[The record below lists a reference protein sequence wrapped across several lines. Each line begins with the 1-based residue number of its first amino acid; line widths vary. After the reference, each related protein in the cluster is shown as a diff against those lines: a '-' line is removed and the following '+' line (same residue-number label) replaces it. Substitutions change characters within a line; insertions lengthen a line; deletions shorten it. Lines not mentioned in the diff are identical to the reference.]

1 MLSGVLSHSMRKYP
15 QFLPTSFTITKSIND
30 KTEIKMNSSI
40 RSRNWRKNEKEFS
53 GYLNR
58 FFGRDKADLYLKFNS
73 LQIGDGGIYSLD
85 NYYFENPGITRL
97 IVRGYPV
104 FKSNPTVKAVTSNS
118 IELTFQEWE
127 QDKDKGTGTP
137 NYYTVQYKKNGL
149 ENSGWEDSE
158 EIKANSSSNNSYI
171 VSLTNLQSD
180 KTYIIRIIIKDISGH
195 AQMNDAPILR
205 ASTLCGIPEEPPKH
219 ISINTTSST
228 KIVVNWKLPLEETW
242 NCRNIYVNIFY
253 NSSNGKS
260 FRQNKTDN
268 SFIITTE
275 PFTEW
280 NISLRLGNEEFFSEW
295 SSLINVI
302 SAQDAPSSVQNL
314 NARNVTDS
322 RVYLTWDKPNK
333 ENGIIVKYI
342 VRYRQ
347 EKWLHSCTSVN
358 NSALT
363 KDVDANETSIVIDTY
378 PNSKYTISVSA
389 LTVKEGEEV
398 SVNVMTKESVP
409 GGPPQNLRHFNIEKN
424 LVGIEWEP
432 PVCSL
437 SYGKIIEYQYVLD
450 SKDPWEKRKRS
461 GKTTQIYDYVDDLV
475 PFTVYTARVYAGT
488 KIGFSSSSAEI
499 DFTTKSDK
507 PSAPT
512 NLTIFLST
520 ESILSM
526 SWIPPY
532 PPNGVLQKYVIEY
545 CSLESSYC
553 RKTQKVVN
561 TNEVKCLDD
570 IRKSR
575 HCYTLTDL
583 KGNQKYK
590 IEITAYN
597 EHIYGGSETV
607 TTSGETKEYV
617 PDPPKETEIANIT
630 EHSVDIIWSLPVRSN
645 GQLTG
650 YRINITVAESFNNSI
665 IGSTQEK
672 LTNPNTRSCTF
683 INLHPA
689 TKYNGTIE
697 ASTKIGYGKPLYFQ
711 FTTKVSVPVIDVE
724 PTVSN
729 VTDTTVVILIKPI
742 HFIGGPVTAY
752 FVMVEKQN
760 RRKKRVVEEKKL
772 LSYNESREDYVA
784 AKFYPNEISSTGIDF
799 TVGDGKHYNG
809 YYNAPLTTGE
819 EYKIGLAVLS
829 EFNGEERLG
838 YKYLTEAVTVKNS
851 DHFTVDKSNIPGIII
866 GVLVCLTVIIVIIIF
881 IRFRY
886 PKLLKYAS
894 TMKDLDARNSKKE
907 RQSITLTMDLEEC
920 AELEPISEIQ
930 SKKVP
935 VSELETFVQTALR
948 NGTLRKQFTSVEKG
962 QNKSWETA
970 KIPENKLKNRYGNL
984 LSYDSTR
991 VVLEKLPDDPYSDYI
1006 NANYIDGYKSPK
1018 RYIATQGPKPLTVN
1032 DFWRMIWQ
1040 EKVCKIIIST
1050 NLVENGKTKCEKYW
1064 ADSRG
1069 TFGSVT
1075 VTLLNSE
1082 IFADY
1087 VIRTFHVSKE
1097 NEVREIKQFHFTTW
1111 PDHGVPMYAI
1121 AVSNFILKTRTYKPK
1136 DKSPIVFHCSAGI
1149 GRTGTLILIDSML
1162 DMAAAEN
1169 HVDLLSQLHIMRQQ
1183 RINMVETMDQYYL
1196 ACQCLIEA
1204 LCTEKTS
1211 ITCSEFIPT
1220 LNRLKT
1226 VDPKTGLTQFH
1237 VQFEK
1242 LSKIC
1247 PLLKTTDCRSALD
1260 PTNQGKNRSDKIIPP
1275 DRSRPILKVTNGNP
1289 ESSYINAVYV
1299 NGYKQKDAFLVTQ
1312 IPLPETVS
1320 DFWRMAFS
1328 SKTSTIV
1335 LLNELDPIDEF
1346 TLQTCMQYWPENTE
1360 TYEDVEV
1367 KKVSEEKHGDI
1378 IVRTF
1383 ELRNISNQEE
1393 TVTKVMKQFHLTG
1406 WSSSSTLPTSS
1417 DILLC
1422 LIEKV
1427 ERWQQNSATTTVIV
1441 QCLNGARA
1449 CGLYCGSVFICDK
1462 IKYEQEVDVFFAVR
1476 SIRANRPQFIEDV
1489 GQYIYCH
1496 QVALTYLDSFETYA
1510 NFQ

>member
-1 MLSGVLSHSMRKYP
+1 M
-15 QFLPTSFTITKSIND
+15 F
-30 KTEIKMNSSI
+30 
-40 RSRNWRKNEKEFS
+40 
-53 GYLNR
+53 
-58 FFGRDKADLYLKFNS
+58 
-73 LQIGDGGIYSLD
+73 
-85 NYYFENPGITRL
+85 
-97 IVRGYPV
+97 
-104 FKSNPTVKAVTSNS
+104 
-118 IELTFQEWE
+118 
-127 QDKDKGTGTP
+127 
-137 NYYTVQYKKNGL
+137 
-149 ENSGWEDSE
+149 
-158 EIKANSSSNNSYI
+158 
-171 VSLTNLQSD
+171 
-180 KTYIIRIIIKDISGH
+180 IIFIIK
-195 AQMNDAPILR
+195 
-205 ASTLCGIPEEPPKH
+205 
-219 ISINTTSST
+219 
-228 KIVVNWKLPLEETW
+228 
-242 NCRNIYVNIFY
+242 
-253 NSSNGKS
+253 
-260 FRQNKTDN
+260 
-268 SFIITTE
+268 
-275 PFTEW
+275 
-280 NISLRLGNEEFFSEW
+280 
-295 SSLINVI
+295 
-302 SAQDAPSSVQNL
+302 
-314 NARNVTDS
+314 
-322 RVYLTWDKPNK
+322 
-333 ENGIIVKYI
+333 
-342 VRYRQ
+342 
-347 EKWLHSCTSVN
+347 
-358 NSALT
+358 
-363 KDVDANETSIVIDTY
+363 
-378 PNSKYTISVSA
+378 
-389 LTVKEGEEV
+389 
-398 SVNVMTKESVP
+398 
-409 GGPPQNLRHFNIEKN
+409 
-424 LVGIEWEP
+424 
-432 PVCSL
+432 
-437 SYGKIIEYQYVLD
+437 
-450 SKDPWEKRKRS
+450 
-461 GKTTQIYDYVDDLV
+461 
-475 PFTVYTARVYAGT
+475 
-488 KIGFSSSSAEI
+488 
-499 DFTTKSDK
+499 
-507 PSAPT
+507 
-512 NLTIFLST
+512 
-520 ESILSM
+520 
-526 SWIPPY
+526 
-532 PPNGVLQKYVIEY
+532 
-545 CSLESSYC
+545 
-553 RKTQKVVN
+553 
-561 TNEVKCLDD
+561 
-570 IRKSR
+570 
-575 HCYTLTDL
+575 
-583 KGNQKYK
+583 
-590 IEITAYN
+590 ITAYN

-742 HFIGGPVTAY
+742 HFNGGPVSAY

-838 YKYLTEAVTVKNS
+838 YKYLTEAVTVS
-851 DHFTVDKSNIPGIII
+851 
-866 GVLVCLTVIIVIIIF
+866 
-881 IRFRY
+881 
-886 PKLLKYAS
+886 PKLILFLNIKI
-894 TMKDLDARNSKKE
+894 LD
-907 RQSITLTMDLEEC
+907 
-920 AELEPISEIQ
+920 
-930 SKKVP
+930 
-935 VSELETFVQTALR
+935 
-948 NGTLRKQFTSVEKG
+948 
-962 QNKSWETA
+962 
-970 KIPENKLKNRYGNL
+970 
-984 LSYDSTR
+984 DSTR
-991 VVLEKLPDDPYSDYI
+991 VILEKLPDDPYSDYI
-1006 NANYIDGYKSPK
+1006 NANYIDGYKSSK

-1169 HVDLLSQLHIMRQQ
+1169 QVDLLSQLHIMRQQ

-1220 LNRLKT
+1220 LNRLKK
-1226 VDPKTGLTQFH
+1226 VDPKTSLTQFH

-1247 PLLKTTDCRSALD
+1247 PLLKTTDCLTALH
-1260 PTNQGKNRSDKIIPP
+1260 PSNLGKNRSDKIIPP
-1275 DRSRPILKVTNGNP
+1275 DRSLPILRVKGNT
-1289 ESSYINAVYV
+1289 ESLYINAVYIDKLSKICPLLKTTDCLTALHPSNLGKNRSDKIIPPDRSLPILRVKGNTESLYINAVYV
-1299 NGYKQKDAFLVTQ
+1299 DGYKEKHAFLVTQ
-1312 IPLPETVS
+1312 IPLQKTVS

-1335 LLNELDPIDEF
+1335 LLNELDSIDEF
-1346 TLQTCMQYWPENTE
+1346 TLQTCMQYWPESTE

-1367 KKVSEEKHGDI
+1367 KKVSEETLGDI

-1393 TVTKVMKQFHLTG
+1393 TDTKVMKQFHLTG
-1406 WSSSSTLPTSS
+1406 WSSSNTLPTSS
-1417 DILLC
+1417 DILLR

-1441 QCLNGARA
+1441 QCLNGVRA

-1462 IKYEQEVDVFFAVR
+1462 IKHEQEVDVFFAVR